1 MLVFFIVFTL
11 FLISDTKIQQKNETT
26 KFFYK
31 FFEKKLQLCEF
42 VLFLAVRDRQN
53 IHLIS
58 FINLPPTLF

>member
-31 FFEKKLQLCEF
+31 FFEKNYNF
-42 VLFLAVRDRQN
+42 V
-53 IHLIS
+53 
-58 FINLPPTLF
+58 NLPIARSS